1 MTRVGEDNDFSLR
14 NYLEALC
21 LQSPIKK
28 KPQNTFYLPLFQFL
42 PQHTVLKQ
50 YPGPRNRNELDNI
63 NNLGNRICVV
73 HKFEHDFAYFTQAHT
88 LCTLNCVNYV
98 QEVQQT

>member
-42 PQHTVLKQ
+42 PQNTVLKQ
-50 YPGPRNRNELDNI
+50 DPGPRNRNELDNMS
-63 NNLGNRICVV
+63 NLGNRLYV
-73 HKFEHDFAYFTQAHT
+73 AHRI
-88 LCTLNCVNYV
+88 
-98 QEVQQT
+98 

>member
-1 MTRVGEDNDFSLR
+1 MARVGEDNDFSLR

-42 PQHTVLKQ
+42 LQNTVLKQ
-50 YPGPRNRNELDNI
+50 YPEKKTNNPDLTPPHPLRNKLDNI
-63 NNLGNRICVV
+63 SNQGKRLYKV
-73 HKFEHDFAYFTQAHT
+73 HR
-88 LCTLNCVNYV
+88 V
-98 QEVQQT
+98 

>member
-1 MTRVGEDNDFSLR
+1 MARVGEDNDFSLR

-42 PQHTVLKQ
+42 PQNTVLEQ
-50 YPGPRNRNELDNI
+50 YPEQKRHP
-63 NNLGNRICVV
+63 NLTTS
-73 HKFEHDFAYFTQAHT
+73 HSP
-88 LCTLNCVNYV
+88 
-98 QEVQQT
+98 QE